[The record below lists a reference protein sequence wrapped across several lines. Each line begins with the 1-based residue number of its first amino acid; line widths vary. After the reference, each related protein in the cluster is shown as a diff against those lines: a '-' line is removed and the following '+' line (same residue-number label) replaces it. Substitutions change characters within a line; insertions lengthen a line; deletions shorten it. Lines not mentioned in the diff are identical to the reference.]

1 MHSQLGAVLLQLC
14 SHSTASLSIL
24 LDFVELHCFKEYIKS
39 ILVTGAH
46 QESNA
51 RAGQASGGQ
60 ISSKHSWL
68 AIPLSAPSSWCFK
81 TCNNPEKN
89 CSGKASCNLNCAQK
103 CYIKQATLLST
114 AKLQLRPPCAFF
126 KSQTCISVRAKEVLC
141 KAQLQPNSFIVTT
154 VRTSAFK
161 KLNCNNYILY

>member
-46 QESNA
+46 QEPNANA

-60 ISSKHSWL
+60 ISSKHPWL
-68 AIPLSAPSSWCFK
+68 AIPLSAPSSWCF
-81 TCNNPEKN
+81 TTGNNPEKN

-103 CYIKQATLLST
+103 CYIKQQHSSVRPSCSLDPTVLSLK
-114 AKLQLRPPCAFF
+114 AKLAFLYEQR
-126 KSQTCISVRAKEVLC
+126 KCCVKHSSNQTRS
-141 KAQLQPNSFIVTT
+141 
-154 VRTSAFK
+154 
-161 KLNCNNYILY
+161 